1 MFSLDAK
8 THVIKGGLGTD
19 VNQNVP
25 VKTMPLVTL
34 QVVSV
39 IALLDGG

>member
-8 THVIKGGLGTD
+8 THVIKGGLDTD

-25 VKTMPLVTL
+25 VKTMQLVTL

-39 IALLDGG
+39 IALVDGG

>member
-8 THVIKGGLGTD
+8 THVIKGGLDTD

-25 VKTMPLVTL
+25 VKTMQLVTL

-39 IALLDGG
+39 TALVDGG

>member
-1 MFSLDAK
+1 MFPLDAR
-8 THVIKGGLGTD
+8 TLVIKGGLGTD

-25 VKTMPLVTL
+25 VKTTPLVTL

-39 IALLDGG
+39 IALVDGG